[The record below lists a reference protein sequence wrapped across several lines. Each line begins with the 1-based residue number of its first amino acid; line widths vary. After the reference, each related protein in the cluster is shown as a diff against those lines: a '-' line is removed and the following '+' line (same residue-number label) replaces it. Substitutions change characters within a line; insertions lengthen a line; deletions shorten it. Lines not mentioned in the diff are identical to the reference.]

1 MTICNTGALA
11 AVERGT
17 ALGVVGEL
25 HARGLPE
32 RHSRSRP
39 GRCSRAHG

>member
-17 ALGVVGEL
+17 ALGVIGEL
-25 HARGLPE
+25 HARGVLE
-32 RHSRSRP
+32 V
-39 GRCSRAHG
+39 GAAA